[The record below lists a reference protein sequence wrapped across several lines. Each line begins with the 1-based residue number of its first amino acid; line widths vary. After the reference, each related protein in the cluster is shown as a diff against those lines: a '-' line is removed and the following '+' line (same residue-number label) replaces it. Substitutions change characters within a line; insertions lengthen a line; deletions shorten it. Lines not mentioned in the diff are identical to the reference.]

1 MAKTTNFIIRIII
14 AILLL
19 QTLYFKF
26 TAHPDSVYIFIKI
39 GMEPYGRVGTGIM
52 ELIVSFLILLN
63 RTQWL
68 GALLALGLMFG
79 AMFFHVTKLGI
90 EVNNDGGLL
99 FGMAVFIFVLSLVVL
114 WINRTN
120 IPIIKKNR

>member
-1 MAKTTNFIIRIII
+1 MTKTTNFIIRIII

-52 ELIVSFLILLN
+52 ELIASFLILLN

-68 GALLALGLMFG
+68 GALLALGLMLG
-79 AMFFHVTKLGI
+79 AVFFHLTKLGI
-90 EVNNDGGLL
+90 EVNDDGGLL

-114 WINRTN
+114 WINRAN

>member
-1 MAKTTNFIIRIII
+1 MTKTTNFIIRIII

-26 TAHPDSVYIFIKI
+26 TAHPDSVYIFSKI

>member
-1 MAKTTNFIIRIII
+1 MTKTTNFIIRIII

-26 TAHPDSVYIFIKI
+26 TAHPDSVYIFSKI

-52 ELIVSFLILLN
+52 ELIASFLILLN

-68 GALLALGLMFG
+68 GALLALGLMLG
-79 AMFFHVTKLGI
+79 AVFFHVTKLGI

>member
-1 MAKTTNFIIRIII
+1 MNKTINLIIRIII

-26 TAHPDSVYIFIKI
+26 TAHPDSVYIFSKI

-52 ELIVSFLILLN
+52 ELIASFLILLN

-68 GALLALGLMFG
+68 GALLALGLMLG
-79 AMFFHVTKLGI
+79 AVFFHVTKLGI

>member
-1 MAKTTNFIIRIII
+1 
-14 AILLL
+14 
-19 QTLYFKF
+19 
-26 TAHPDSVYIFIKI
+26 
-39 GMEPYGRVGTGIM
+39 M
-52 ELIVSFLILLN
+52 ELIASFLILLN

-68 GALLALGLMFG
+68 GALLALVLMLG
-79 AMFFHVTKLGI
+79 AVFFHVTKLGI

>member
-1 MAKTTNFIIRIII
+1 MAKTTNLVIRIII

-26 TAHPDSVYIFIKI
+26 TAHPDSVYIFSRI
-39 GMEPYGRVGTGIM
+39 GMEPYGRIGTGIM
-52 ELIVSFLILLN
+52 ELIASFLILLN

-79 AMFFHVTKLGI
+79 AMFFHLTKLGI
-90 EVNNDGGLL
+90 EVNDDGGLL
-99 FGMAVFIFVLSLVVL
+99 FGMAIFIFVLSLVVL

>member
-1 MAKTTNFIIRIII
+1 MAKTTNLVIRIII

-26 TAHPDSVYIFIKI
+26 TAHPDSVYIFSKI

>member
-1 MAKTTNFIIRIII
+1 MIKTTNFIIRIII

-26 TAHPDSVYIFIKI
+26 TAHPDSVYIFSKI
-39 GMEPYGRVGTGIM
+39 GIEPYGRVGTGIM
-52 ELIVSFLILLN
+52 ELIASFLILLN

-68 GALLALGLMFG
+68 GALLALGLMLG
-79 AMFFHVTKLGI
+79 AVFFHLTKLGI
-90 EVNNDGGLL
+90 EVNDDGGLL

-114 WINRTN
+114 WINRAN

>member
-1 MAKTTNFIIRIII
+1 MTKTTNFIIRIII

>member
-1 MAKTTNFIIRIII
+1 MAKTTNLVIRIII

-26 TAHPDSVYIFIKI
+26 TAHPDSVYIFSRI
-39 GMEPYGRVGTGIM
+39 GMEPYGRIGTGIM
-52 ELIVSFLILLN
+52 ELIASFLILLN

-79 AMFFHVTKLGI
+79 AMFFHLIKLGI
-90 EVNNDGGLL
+90 EVNDDGGLL

-114 WINRTN
+114 WINRAN

>member
-1 MAKTTNFIIRIII
+1 MAKTTNLVIRIII

-26 TAHPDSVYIFIKI
+26 TAHPDSVYIFSKI
-39 GMEPYGRVGTGIM
+39 GMEPYGRIGTGIM
-52 ELIVSFLILLN
+52 ELIASFLILLN

-79 AMFFHVTKLGI
+79 AMFFHLIKLGI
-90 EVNNDGGLL
+90 EVNDDGGLL

-114 WINRTN
+114 WINRAN

>member
-1 MAKTTNFIIRIII
+1 MNKTINLIIRIII

-26 TAHPDSVYIFIKI
+26 TAHPDSVYIFSKI

-52 ELIVSFLILLN
+52 ELIASFLILLN

-68 GALLALGLMFG
+68 GALLALGLMLG